1 MPEPSSEYE
10 AWVRDCLPLIH
21 RYFRRRAAS
30 DDCDDLAAE
39 VFAIAWR
46 RRDDVPR
53 EAVLPWLYR
62 TAGFVLANHRRART
76 DLAAGD
82 AGEVAALAP
91 TDDGPDVAEAAI
103 EAAGMRTAWAV
114 LSDRD
119 REVLLLT
126 AWEGLSGREL
136 AEALGIS
143 VGGAGAALFRAR
155 AALAS
160 ALASAMHDDDEGLG
174 ERSGAERT
182 QG

>member
-1 MPEPSSEYE
+1 MPESYRPPVGSEPDVE
-10 AWVRDCLPLIH
+10 AWVRASLPLVH
-21 RYFRRRAAS
+21 RYFRRRASAA
-30 DDCDDLAAE
+30 DCDDLTSE

-46 RRDDVPR
+46 RRDDVPTD
-53 EAVLPWLYR
+53 AVLPWLYR

-76 DLAAGD
+76 ELAAGD
-82 AGEVAALAP
+82 ASDVAALAAP
-91 TDDGPDVAEAAI
+91 ALDDDPADAAI
-103 EAAGMRTAWAV
+103 EAAGMQAAWAA

-155 AALAS
+155 AALAQ
-160 ALASAMHDDDEGLG
+160 ALEDAPG
-174 ERSGAERT
+174 ERSGAGET
-182 QG
+182 QT